1 MITIKI
7 EWVNNTSPFLKEIEE
22 KTFENEKEMIDFCS
36 KYYKDI
42 KSIDDKPTY
51 SILQDYINKIDEV
64 ER

>member
-7 EWVNNTSPFLKEIEE
+7 EWVNNTSPNLKEIEE

-64 ER
+64 